1 MLIISH
7 RNDIDGMGGVVLLKL
22 ACKNVDYILCE
33 DCNVN
38 QIFMKEYLEGNLD
51 KYDKIFIT
59 DLHLNDKCSSYINS
73 KSDIKD
79 KLVIFDH
86 NESVTHLNSY
96 DFANIVISKDNK
108 LCCSTT
114 LFYQYLTSHHM
125 LKETHALDT
134 FCEATR
140 IYDIGQWSLSSQSQ
154 LPRDLSLL
162 YEIYGPDKYIDVMAK
177 KLKKNSKHF
186 LLNKFEKQSISLR
199 KELIKQTVMSY
210 IGNMDYKTIC
220 GHKAGIAYISYALR
234 NEVAQCLRENN
245 TNNLDIVILISLDNS
260 SISIRNIKPDVNV
273 RPIAEELGG
282 KGHFGA
288 GGCYITEN
296 NIDKVLNIVL

>member
-33 DCNVN
+33 DYNIN
-38 QIFMKEYLEGNLD
+38 QIVMKEYLEGNLS
-51 KYDKIFIT
+51 KYEKIFIT
-59 DLHLNDKCSSYINS
+59 DLHLNDKCSSYIN
-73 KSDIKD
+73 KTTIKD

-96 DFANIVISKDNK
+96 PFSNIIIEKDDK

-114 LFYQYLTSHHM
+114 LFYEYLVSNNMIKPTQ
-125 LKETHALDT
+125 ALDT

-140 IYDIGQWSLSSQSQ
+140 IYDVGQWSLNGQDQ
-154 LPRDLSLL
+154 TPRDLSLL
-162 YEIYGPDKYIDVMAK
+162 FEIYGQDKYIDVMTS
-177 KLKKNSKHF
+177 KLKSNNKHF
-186 LLNKFEKQSISLR
+186 FFNEDEKKSINLK
-199 KELIKQTVMSY
+199 KELIKQTIMSY
-210 IGNMDYKTIC
+210 IANMDYKTIC
-220 GHKAGIAYISYALR
+220 GHKAGIAYISYEYR

-245 TNNLDIVILISLDNS
+245 TMDIDVVVLIALDNS
-260 SISIRNIKPDVNV
+260 SVSIRNVKKDVNV
-273 RPIAEELGG
+273 RPIAEKLGG

-288 GGCYITEN
+288 GGCYITEH
-296 NIDKVLNIVL
+296 NIAELLKIVL

>member
-22 ACKNVDYILCE
+22 ACKDVDYILCE
-33 DCNVN
+33 DYNIN
-38 QIFMKEYLEGNLD
+38 QIFMKEYLEGCLD

-59 DLHLNDKCSSYINS
+59 DLHLNDKCSNFIN
-73 KSDIKD
+73 KTPIKD

-96 DFANIVISKDNK
+96 PFANIVISKDGK

-114 LFYQYLTSHHM
+114 LLYEYLTSNNM
-125 LKETHALDT
+125 LKPNHALDT

-140 IYDIGQWSLSSQSQ
+140 IYDIGQWKLDGQNQ
-154 LPRDLSLL
+154 MPRDLSLL
-162 YEIYGPDKYIDVMAK
+162 YEIYGPDKYIDVMTK
-177 KLKKNSKHF
+177 KLKRNSKHF
-186 LLNKFEKQSISLR
+186 LLNNFENKSIALR
-199 KELIKQTVMSY
+199 KELIQQTIMSY

-220 GHKAGIAYISYALR
+220 GHKAGIAYISYAFR

-245 TNNLDIVILISLDNS
+245 AKDIDVVILIALDNS
-260 SISIRNIKPDVNV
+260 SISIRNIKTDVNV
-273 RPIAEELGG
+273 RPIAEKLGG

-288 GGCYITEN
+288 GGCYINEN
-296 NIDKVLNIVL
+296 NIDEVLNIVL